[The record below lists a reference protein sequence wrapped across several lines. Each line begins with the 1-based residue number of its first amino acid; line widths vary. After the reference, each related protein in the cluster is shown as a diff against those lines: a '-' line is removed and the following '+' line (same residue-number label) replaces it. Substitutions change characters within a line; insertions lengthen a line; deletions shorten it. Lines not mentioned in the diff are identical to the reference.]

1 MTTLPPRRWSSL
13 CNCGLVHEPRLNRR
27 NLLIGGAATLAFG
40 ATAIPDV
47 VPKAAAQ
54 TKPQRID
61 VHHHISPPS
70 WIDELKKMKKDS
82 PPLVNWSVQK
92 TIEDMDAGGVAV
104 AM

>member
-1 MTTLPPRRWSSL
+1 MTETSSRRWLSL
-13 CNCGLVHEPRLNRR
+13 CNCGLIHEPRLNRR
-27 NLLIGGAATLAFG
+27 NLLIGGADALAFG
-40 ATAIPDV
+40 AAATSGL

-54 TKPQRID
+54 ATPHRID

-92 TIEDMDAGGVAV
+92 SVEDMDAGGV
-104 AM
+104 